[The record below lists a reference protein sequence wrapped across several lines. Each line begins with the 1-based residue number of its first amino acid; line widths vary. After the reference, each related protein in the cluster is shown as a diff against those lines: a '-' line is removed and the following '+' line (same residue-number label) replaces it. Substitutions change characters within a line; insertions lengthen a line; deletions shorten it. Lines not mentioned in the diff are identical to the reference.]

1 MGWWTKS
8 LAQCS
13 LDNEMFH
20 SGGTS
25 LKLAVADK
33 GKRVLVGQK
42 VPVRPGESYDIGAW
56 IKTENVSAPG
66 AQICIEWSGRKGWLG
81 GDWSAKK
88 VEGTKGWR
96 FSGISGVRIPEEA
109 TSATV
114 YLYLNK
120 GSTGT
125 AWFDDVVVRS
135 LERPLMKTFFLR
147 PNYRGKIM
155 PGAPSPEVGVE
166 IILNPGEHGLEL
178 DQLEVKADLKNK
190 TGVSIAGE
198 SHKRFPSKRLEI
210 DLDVPDT
217 TPPEHYNLSL
227 GLYRSG
233 KVLSENTYVLERLS
247 QEDLSSLTSYV
258 DRTNRFILNREPFF
272 PIGLYVVQ
280 HLSNTSQLDEIANSP
295 FDTLMNYNVN
305 SGTDAQITNYLNQ
318 LQSRNL
324 KLIFSL
330 VKHEGLLD
338 IHACTQKVMTFRDHP
353 AVISWYMNDERGL
366 EYLPEL
372 AARYQKV
379 RELDKNHPVWSVNM
393 RKYVLMGEGHTTDIL
408 GVDPYPIP
416 NNPITLVSQM
426 ADWAKEAGRGCRPFW
441 LVPQIF
447 DWSECGGKG
456 RPPTWE
462 EMRAMTYLAVNHGA
476 KGLIYYSYFNIRD
489 DNDYRTRWEQIKDI
503 ASEIKLL
510 RSVLLSTDEI
520 DDGYMRCDSK
530 DIDLKLM
537 KHGTSYYAF
546 AINTKKDIAERVSFR
561 VEVPN
566 RAFSVDLLFEDGR
579 SIETANGIFADD
591 FGPYEVHVYH
601 WTDRA
606 AKDQKCL
613 NRPLAALIRGAENAE
628 GD

>member
-1 MGWWTKS
+1 MTNPGFEQGTGWPMGWWTKS
-8 LAQCS
+8 LEQCS
-13 LDNEMFH
+13 LDKKMFH
-20 SGGTS
+20 SGGMS
-25 LKLAVADK
+25 LRLGVVGK

-125 AWFDDVVVRS
+125 AWFDDVVVKS
-135 LERPLMKTFFLR
+135 LARPLMKTFLLR

-155 PGAPSPEVGVE
+155 PGAPSPEIGVE

-178 DQLEVKADLKNK
+178 EQLEVKADLKSK
-190 TGVSIAGE
+190 TGVGIVRE
-198 SHKRFPSKRLEI
+198 SHNHFPSNSLEL
-210 DLDVPDT
+210 DLDMPDAM
-217 TPPEHYNLSL
+217 PPGHYNLSL
-227 GLYRSG
+227 GLYRRG
-233 KVLSENTYVLERLS
+233 KLLSENTYVLEKLS
-247 QEDLSSLTSYV
+247 EEELSSLTSYV
-258 DRTNRFILNREPFF
+258 DRHNRFILNGEPFF

-280 HLSNTSQLDEIANSP
+280 YLSNTKQLDEIANSP

-305 SGTDAQITNYLNQ
+305 SGSDGQITSYLNQ

-330 VKHEGLLD
+330 VEHEGLLD
-338 IHACTQKVMTFRDHP
+338 IHASTQKVMTFKDHP

-372 AARYQKV
+372 EARYQKV
-379 RELDKNHPVWSVNM
+379 RGLDKNHPVWSVNM
-393 RKYVLMGEGHTTDIL
+393 RKYVLMGEVHTTDIL

-426 ADWAKEAGRGCRPFW
+426 ADWAKEAGRGYRPLW

-447 DWSECGGKG
+447 DWSECGGRG
-456 RPPTWE
+456 RPPSRE
-462 EMRAMTYLAVNHGA
+462 EMRAMTYLAINHGA

-489 DNDYRTRWEQIKDI
+489 DKDYRTRWEQIKDI
-503 ASEIKLL
+503 ASEIKHL
-510 RSVLLSTDEI
+510 RPVLLSTDET
-520 DDGYMRCDSK
+520 DDGYIRCDNK

-537 KHGTSYYAF
+537 KQGTSYYAF
-546 AINTKKDIAERVSFR
+546 AINTEKSIAERVSFR
-561 VEVPN
+561 VGLPN
-566 RAFSVDLLFEDGR
+566 RPPSIDLLFEGER
-579 SIETANGIFADD
+579 SIETANGTFADD
-591 FGPYEVHVYH
+591 FASYEVHVYH
-601 WTDRA
+601 W
-606 AKDQKCL
+606 KDTKANQ
-613 NRPLAALIRGAENAE
+613 
-628 GD
+628 